1 VKNELLLIEV
11 RELGVNM
18 KVVIGKFSNE
28 PFHALSKKEIS
39 LLLKLVPSEWIS
51 QVSSVVLSSKIV
63 KRTKVAKPV
72 EYNATSKQLTI
83 FSRGLVR
90 EDIARQVL
98 LELAQIG
105 VENSESHP
113 ENVTDLDIVIKPY
126 LDKFLKARV

>member
-1 VKNELLLIEV
+1 
-11 RELGVNM
+11 M

-39 LLLKLVPSEWIS
+39 LLLKLVPSEWES

-63 KRTKVAKPV
+63 KKTKVAKPV

-90 EDIARQVL
+90 EDIARKFL
-98 LELAQIG
+98 LELASINT
-105 VENSESHP
+105 EEAANS
-113 ENVTDLDIVIKPY
+113 DLDGDLDKVIKPY

>member
-1 VKNELLLIEV
+1 
-11 RELGVNM
+11 M

-39 LLLKLVPSEWIS
+39 LLLKLVPSEWES

-63 KRTKVAKPV
+63 KKTKVAKPV

-90 EDIARQVL
+90 EDIARKFL
-98 LELAQIG
+98 LELASINT
-105 VENSESHP
+105 EEAANS
-113 ENVTDLDIVIKPY
+113 DLDGDLDKVIKPY
-126 LDKFLKARV
+126 LDKFLKARVYTKRSLLSIYQ